1 MKSSV
6 IILSVVLLFFQSS
19 LTYSQLPNAKYLKI
33 ANKVLSSVPLVDG
46 HNDLL
51 LHYYYY
57 KDRKGN
63 LDGYDISTPVLGQT
77 DIPRLREGKVGAQ
90 FFTVFSF
97 DDRAL
102 TKSMLE
108 SIDCLYRIAERYKND
123 FSFAYSSNDI
133 MNAFNKGKIAMLMNI
148 EGGEQI
154 ENSLPMLRLYYQLGV
169 RYMTLTW
176 NYSHDWADAALD
188 SAKHDGLNE
197 FGKEVV
203 REMNR
208 LGMLVDISHVSDK
221 VMKDVFETSEA
232 PVIYSHA
239 NSRKFVNTKRN
250 VPDDILHQLKKNN
263 GIIMVSF
270 VPFFVNQEY
279 ADWFDLYE
287 AVYDSLKMG
296 NKETAKAIIEE
307 WKINNP
313 EPKAT
318 LSDLANHLDHIKNL
332 IGADHIGIG
341 SDFDGFTGVIEGL
354 DDCSKFPN
362 LFAELARRGWTED
375 ELKKLAGENFLRVF
389 REAEKVSQK
398 LRTERKASMMR
409 IENK

>member
-19 LTYSQLPNAKYLKI
+19 IIYSQSQNTEHLEI

-63 LDGYDISTPVLGQT
+63 LDEYDISKSTSGQT
-77 DIPRLREGKVGAQ
+77 DIPRLKEGKVGAQ

-97 DDRAL
+97 DDSSL

-108 SIDCLYRIAERYKND
+108 TVDCLYRIADRYKND

-133 MNAFNKGKIAMLMNI
+133 MDAFNEGKIAMLMNI

-169 RYMTLTW
+169 RYLTLTW
-176 NYSHDWADAALD
+176 NYSNDWADAGFD
-188 SAKHDGLNE
+188 SARHNGLNE

-208 LGMLVDISHVSDK
+208 LGMLIDISHVSDK
-221 VMKDVFETSEA
+221 VMKDVFKTSEA

-250 VPDDILHQLKKNN
+250 VPDDILHLLKKNN

-307 WKINNP
+307 WKIKNP
-313 EPKAT
+313 EPKVPLT
-318 LSDLANHLDHIKNL
+318 DLANHLDHIKNL

-341 SDFDGFTGVIEGL
+341 SDFDGFTGVVEGL
-354 DDCSKFPN
+354 EDCSKFPN
-362 LFAELARRGWTED
+362 LLEELARRGWTED
-375 ELKKLAGENFLRVF
+375 ELKKLASENFLRVF
-389 REAEKVSQK
+389 RETEKASQK
-398 LRTERKASMMR
+398 LRSGKQASMMR
-409 IENK
+409 IEN

>member
-6 IILSVVLLFFQSS
+6 IILSIVLLFFQSS
-19 LTYSQLPNAKYLKI
+19 IIYSQSQNTEHLEI

-63 LDGYDISTPVLGQT
+63 LDEYDISKSISGQT

-97 DDRAL
+97 DDRTI

-108 SIDCLYRIAERYKND
+108 TIDCLYRIAERYKND

-133 MNAFNKGKIAMLMNI
+133 MNAFNEGKIAMLMNI

-176 NYSHDWADAALD
+176 NYSHDWADAGLD
-188 SAKHDGLNE
+188 SAKHNGLNE

-232 PVIYSHA
+232 PVIYSHT

-250 VPDDILHQLKKNN
+250 VPDDILHLLKKNN

-270 VPFFVNQEY
+270 VPFFVNQKY
-279 ADWFDLYE
+279 ADWFDRYE
-287 AVYDSLKMG
+287 VAYDSLKKE
-296 NKETAKAIIEE
+296 NNETAKAIIEE
-307 WKINNP
+307 WKTKNP

-318 LSDLANHLDHIKNL
+318 ITDLANHLDHIKNL
-332 IGADHIGIG
+332 ISADHIGIG
-341 SDFDGFTGVIEGL
+341 SDFDGFTGVVEGL
-354 DDCSKFPN
+354 EDCSKFPN
-362 LFAELARRGWTED
+362 LFVELARRGWTED
-375 ELKKLAGENFLRVF
+375 ELKKLACENFLRVF
-389 REAEKVSQK
+389 REAEKVSHK
-398 LRTERKASMMR
+398 LRSERQASMMR
-409 IENK
+409 IEK

>member
-1 MKSSV
+1 
-6 IILSVVLLFFQSS
+6 
-19 LTYSQLPNAKYLKI
+19 
-33 ANKVLSSVPLVDG
+33 
-46 HNDLL
+46 
-51 LHYYYY
+51 
-57 KDRKGN
+57 
-63 LDGYDISTPVLGQT
+63 
-77 DIPRLREGKVGAQ
+77 
-90 FFTVFSF
+90 
-97 DDRAL
+97 
-102 TKSMLE
+102 
-108 SIDCLYRIAERYKND
+108 
-123 FSFAYSSNDI
+123 
-133 MNAFNKGKIAMLMNI
+133 MLMNI

-176 NYSHDWADAALD
+176 NYSNDWADAAFD
-188 SAKHDGLNE
+188 SARHNGLNE

-250 VPDDILHQLKKNN
+250 VPDDILHLLKKNN

-296 NKETAKAIIEE
+296 NKETAKARIEE
-307 WKINNP
+307 WKTKNP

-318 LSDLANHLDHIKNL
+318 ITDLANHLDHIKNL

-341 SDFDGFTGVIEGL
+341 SDFDGFTGVVEGL
-354 DDCSKFPN
+354 EDCSKFPN

-375 ELKKLAGENFLRVF
+375 ELEKLAGENFLRVF

-398 LRTERKASMMR
+398 LRSEGQASMMR
-409 IENK
+409 IEK

>member
-19 LTYSQLPNAKYLKI
+19 IIYSQSQNTEHLEI

-63 LDGYDISTPVLGQT
+63 LDEYDISKSTSGQT
-77 DIPRLREGKVGAQ
+77 DIPRLKEGKVGAQ

-97 DDRAL
+97 DDSSL

-108 SIDCLYRIAERYKND
+108 TVDCLYRIADRYKND

-133 MNAFNKGKIAMLMNI
+133 MDAFNEGKIAMLMNI

-176 NYSHDWADAALD
+176 NYSNDWADAGFD
-188 SAKHDGLNE
+188 SARHNGLNE

-208 LGMLVDISHVSDK
+208 LGMLIDISHVSDK
-221 VMKDVFETSEA
+221 VMKDVFKTSEA

-250 VPDDILHQLKKNN
+250 VPDDILHLLKKNN

-307 WKINNP
+307 WKIKNP
-313 EPKAT
+313 EPKVPLT
-318 LSDLANHLDHIKNL
+318 DLANHLDHIKNL

-341 SDFDGFTGVIEGL
+341 SDFDGFTGVVEGL
-354 DDCSKFPN
+354 EDCSKFPN
-362 LFAELARRGWTED
+362 LLEELARRGWTED
-375 ELKKLAGENFLRVF
+375 ELKKLASENFLRVF
-389 REAEKVSQK
+389 RETEKASQK
-398 LRTERKASMMR
+398 LRSGKQASMMR
-409 IENK
+409 IEN